1 MTTSTADPAAT
12 AGTKP
17 EPKPSQDPAPKNT
30 EPAEQQ
36 TRTFTQDEVNAIAAT
51 ERRKAEERF
60 AGYDDLK
67 AKAEQFDAAQDAAKT
82 DLQRATER
90 AEAAEK
96 RAHALLVEAV
106 AASKGVP
113 ASHIVGETREALE
126 ASAEQLLAWRGTGGT
141 PGGEGQQ
148 QGQSRQI
155 KAPRVPRAGTG
166 TGDTSRGGSLQAGRE
181 RARARREGRTN

>member
-1 MTTSTADPAAT
+1 MTNTTVDPATTSGAKAD
-12 AGTKP
+12 
-17 EPKPSQDPAPKNT
+17 PKPSQDPAPKSP
-30 EPAEQQ
+30 EPVEQPG
-36 TRTFTQDEVNAIAAT
+36 RTFTQDEVNAIAAT

-60 AGYDDLK
+60 AGYEDLK

-90 AEAAEK
+90 AETAEK

-113 ASHIVGETREALE
+113 ASHIVGDTREALE
-126 ASAEQLLAWRGTGGT
+126 ASADQLLAWRGTAGGD
-141 PGGEGQQ
+141 GQQ

-155 KAPRVPRAGTG
+155 KAPRVPGAGTG

>member
-1 MTTSTADPAAT
+1 MTVTTVDPAAT
-12 AGTKP
+12 AGTKT
-17 EPKPSQDPAPKNT
+17 EPKPSQDPAPKSP
-30 EPAEQQ
+30 EPVEQSG
-36 TRTFTQDEVNAIAAT
+36 RTFTQDEVNAIAAA

-60 AGYDDLK
+60 AGYEDLK

-90 AEAAEK
+90 AETAEK

-113 ASHIVGETREALE
+113 ASHIIGDTREALE
-126 ASAEQLLAWRGTGGT
+126 ASADQLLAWRGTAGGD
-141 PGGEGQQ
+141 EQ

>member
-1 MTTSTADPAAT
+1 MTTTTVDPSAT

-30 EPAEQQ
+30 EPVEQPG
-36 TRTFTQDEVNAIAAT
+36 RTFTQDEVNAIAAT

-60 AGYDDLK
+60 AGYEDLK

-113 ASHIVGETREALE
+113 ASHIVGNTREALE
-126 ASAEQLLAWRGTGGT
+126 ASADQLLAWRGTPST
-141 PGGEGQQ
+141 PGGDEQ